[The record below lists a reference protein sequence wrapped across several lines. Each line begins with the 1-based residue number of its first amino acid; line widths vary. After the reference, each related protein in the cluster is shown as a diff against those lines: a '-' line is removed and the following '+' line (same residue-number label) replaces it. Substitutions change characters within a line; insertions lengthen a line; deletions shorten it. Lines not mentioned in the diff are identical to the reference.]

1 MKIGGCIRNFFKNL
15 HFKKITAIKNEMK
28 ILKNAFYA
36 NFFITNCIFYDKFE
50 CRMFPAFI
58 WCTYCPCKS
67 KIMNFQKSLYRK
79 WANFRGQSR
88 LLRSHLTTK
97 LCNLGLCS
105 KALEEDKDVSFHLRS
120 YLVDLWWKTRTK

>member
-1 MKIGGCIRNFFKNL
+1 MKIGGCIRNFLKNL
-15 HFKKITAIKNEMK
+15 RFKKITAIKNEMK

-67 KIMNFQKSLYRK
+67 KITNFQKSLYWK

-88 LLRSHLTTK
+88 LLQRRLTTK
-97 LCNLGLCS
+97 LCNLGWCS
-105 KALEEDKDVSFHLRS
+105 KALQVHKDASFHLRPC
-120 YLVDLWWKTRTK
+120 LVDLWWKIRAK